1 MAIEQG
7 IVIRMGQDGKSTA
20 WVKTVRSSAC
30 ESCASR
36 DSCNTSGDGRSQQV
50 EAINSA
56 GAKVGDRIQ
65 LAISTGSMLKAMTL
79 LYLFPIFCMLGGG
92 LLGDWLAPKTQ
103 MDSSVMAAVMAAIC
117 FALALIVVRISGQKM
132 GHKESYTP
140 KIIRVIG
147 REPLPQKDADKNM
160 TCESHI

>member
-7 IVIRMGQDGKSTA
+7 IVIKMGQNGKTTA

-30 ESCASR
+30 ESCSSR
-36 DSCNTSGDGRSQQV
+36 NSCNAGSDGRAQHV

-65 LAISTGSMLKAMTL
+65 LAINTASVLKAMTL

-92 LLGDWLAPKTQ
+92 LMGDWLAPKTQ
-103 MDSSVMAAVMAAIC
+103 MDSSVMAAILAAIC
-117 FALALIVVRISGQKM
+117 FALALIIVRISGQRM

-140 KIIRVIG
+140 KIIRIIG
-147 REPLPQKDADKNM
+147 REPLSQNDGDEKI